1 MGMFDNFGD
10 ILSAINYG
18 SSQINNLAQTIYQS
32 GELDRSKE
40 MYRYTQEENRNSLRE
55 NPSAYVQ
62 GLKNAGLSAQSIN
75 IGGTIGGSSVPSAAQ
90 WNSRS
95 AEHKAANTQQMLA
108 FNELANSQVNRD
120 LSRAQIRKEDAQA
133 NLFDSQAMGQE
144 IQNKDYENT
153 FQFGGIL
160 GNQSLQ
166 SYLHNTFLPDSYDT
180 QRMYNSLQRAILS
193 GQLQDENIISAMRDV
208 PVNEQK
214 KVIAEINELV
224 QRKLTEISQS
234 NLFKAQA
241 YSSRMLGGLYDAQT
255 KGQLFTNNHI
265 LPNQR
270 NQLWLGN
277 AGLKIGLQQNPHTL
291 GGAISTINEGIDD
304 LFKGHFKGAVYK
316 FGRGYTDYLLNGL
329 FHFMGAGVD
338 VYRTN
343 KMSNA
348 IHESNNTKL
357 DIADMNNNK
366 VITDI
371 NNKGYQSK
379 RRVESRP
386 KRRHK

>member
-32 GELDRSKE
+32 GELERSKE

-62 GLKNAGLSAQSIN
+62 GLQNAGLSAQSIN

-193 GQLQDENIISAMRDV
+193 GQLQDENIISAMRNV

-241 YSSRMLGGLYDAQT
+241 YSSRMLGGLYDAQR

-270 NQLWLGN
+270 DQLWLQN
-277 AGLKIGLQQNPHTL
+277 AGLKLGLQVNPHTL
-291 GGAISTINEGIDD
+291 GGAISTINEGIDE
-304 LFKGHFKGAVYK
+304 LFKGHFSSSLYK

-338 VYRTN
+338 LYRTN
-343 KMSNA
+343 KMSNS
-348 IHESNNTKL
+348 ILESKNT
-357 DIADMNNNK
+357 
-366 VITDI
+366 
-371 NNKGYQSK
+371 
-379 RRVESRP
+379 RP
-386 KRRHK
+386 KPRK